1 VTKKKKRGKGSS
13 KKSSPTSVRPLK
25 HSPVEQPEQ
34 SAPAARS
41 EEAAAE
47 AKAPKSKAGAGKPKA
62 KSKGKNEPKEKAAR
76 TNGKGR
82 QASKKERRQ
91 EELAPTSSAPS
102 HIDIEDVDDLAEEAP
117 ELGIGSR
124 MIPPHMSWSDPLDS
138 MPPASPIRGDVAEQ
152 IKSLEARLDG
162 LIRTSTAR
170 GQTEGEETPDESAE
184 EPRAVPA
191 RVKSPEPK
199 AAGADE
205 LSATPYFEKQ
215 WGRKSLTSRSEEVDD
230 FGLDPAYE
238 SKVRPV
244 AEFLY
249 RRYFRVKTTGIEN
262 LPSSGRC
269 IIVANHSGTLP
280 LDGLMLRTAMQLERG
295 GSSELRWLAEDFLF
309 YLPFAGVFMNRVGAV
324 RACQENAERLLEK
337 ERMVAVFPE
346 GVQGIKK
353 LFRDRYRLQRFGR
366 GGYIRLALRM
376 RAPIIPC
383 SIVGAEETNP
393 LLYRVEYL
401 AGLVGL
407 PYIPVTPTFP
417 FLGPLG
423 LLPAPSR
430 WRITFGEPVSLDHH
444 GPEAAD
450 DHVLVGRLSD
460 RVRGTIQSMLD
471 SGVRDRRSVWFG

>member
-1 VTKKKKRGKGSS
+1 VTKKKKRGKSSS
-13 KKSSPTSVRPLK
+13 KKSSPASVRPIKRSLA
-25 HSPVEQPEQ
+25 E
-34 SAPAARS
+34 RS
-41 EEAAAE
+41 EEGAPEVRAEEAPSE
-47 AKAPKSKAGAGKPKA
+47 AKAPKPKQASA
-62 KSKGKNEPKEKAAR
+62 KTKTKRKKESAERAPR
-76 TNGKGR
+76 ANGKAR
-82 QASKKERRQ
+82 QTSKKERF
-91 EELAPTSSAPS
+91 EGAHESSTSPVPA
-102 HIDIEDVDDLAEEAP
+102 DLDLEDAEDLAEEAP
-117 ELGIGSR
+117 ELGMGSR

-138 MPPASPIRGDVAEQ
+138 MPLASPVRGDVAEQ

-162 LIRTSTAR
+162 LIRTSAAR
-170 GQTEGEETPDESAE
+170 SQSESDETIDPEAE
-184 EPRAVPA
+184 EPQALAARPPSQEQPA
-191 RVKSPEPK
+191 TGP
-199 AAGADE
+199 DE
-205 LSATPYFEKQ
+205 ISATPYFERQ
-215 WGRKSLTSRSEEVDD
+215 WGRKSLTSRSDEVDD

-238 SKVRPV
+238 SRVRPV

-249 RRYFRVKTTGIEN
+249 RRYFRVKTSGIEN
-262 LPSSGRC
+262 LPKSGRC

-280 LDGLMLRTAMQLERG
+280 LDGLMLRTALRLEHG
-295 GSSELRWLAEDFLF
+295 GSRELRWLAEDFLF

-337 ERMVAVFPE
+337 EHMVAVFPE

-353 LFRDRYRLQRFGR
+353 LFRERYRLQRFGR

>member
-13 KKSSPTSVRPLK
+13 KKSSPASVRPLK
-25 HSPVEQPEQ
+25 RPLAEHPEEVAGEARAEV
-34 SAPAARS
+34 APS
-41 EEAAAE
+41 E
-47 AKAPKSKAGAGKPKA
+47 PKSKRSAGKVKP
-62 KSKGKNEPKEKAAR
+62 KGKKEPKEKVAR
-76 TNGKGR
+76 ANGKAR
-82 QASKKERRQ
+82 QPSKKQRLEA
-91 EELAPTSSAPS
+91 EVVPTSPVSS
-102 HIDIEDVDDLAEEAP
+102 DLDIENADDLAEEAP
-117 ELGIGSR
+117 ELGMGSR

-138 MPPASPIRGDVAEQ
+138 MPPATPVRGDVAEQ

-170 GQTEGEETPDESAE
+170 GQAESDEAAE
-184 EPRAVPA
+184 EPLAVSTRAT
-191 RVKSPEPK
+191 SPEPPLS
-199 AAGADE
+199 GTDE
-205 LSATPYFEKQ
+205 ISATPYFEKQ

-262 LPSSGRC
+262 LPNGGRC

-280 LDGLMLRTAMQLERG
+280 LDGLMLRTALNLERG
-295 GSSELRWLAEDFLF
+295 GSRELRWLAEDFLF

-337 ERMVAVFPE
+337 EHMVAVFPE

-353 LFRDRYRLQRFGR
+353 LFRERYRLQRFGR

-401 AGLVGL
+401 AGLIGL

>member
-1 VTKKKKRGKGSS
+1 MTKTKKKRGKGSS
-13 KKSSPTSVRPLK
+13 KKSAPANARAPKRAPAELPAADTAEARAEDA
-25 HSPVEQPEQ
+25 PVEQ
-34 SAPAARS
+34 
-41 EEAAAE
+41 
-47 AKAPKSKAGAGKPKA
+47 KTPKSKGRAER
-62 KSKGKNEPKEKAAR
+62 SKGKKEPREKTVRANGKAASR
-76 TNGKGR
+76 
-82 QASKKERRQ
+82 KERAETEHRSEQ
-91 EELAPTSSAPS
+91 EAPS
-102 HIDIEDVDDLAEEAP
+102 SSLDLDEAEDLAEEAP
-117 ELGIGSR
+117 ELGVGSR

-138 MPPASPIRGDVAEQ
+138 TPPASPVRGDVAEQ

-162 LIRTSTAR
+162 LIRTSAAR
-170 GQTEGEETPDESAE
+170 GGSVDVEETSDPLHEA
-184 EPRAVPA
+184 PRAVPVRSA
-191 RVKSPEPK
+191 PPVPPGT
-199 AAGADE
+199 AAEE

-215 WGRKSLTSRSEEVDD
+215 WGRKSLTSRSEEIDD

-262 LPSSGRC
+262 LPKSGRC
-269 IIVANHSGTLP
+269 IVVANHSGTLP
-280 LDGLMLRTAMQLERG
+280 LDGLMLRTALHFERG
-295 GSSELRWLAEDFLF
+295 GSRELRWLAEDFLF

-324 RACQENAERLLEK
+324 RACQENAERLLDK
-337 ERMVAVFPE
+337 EHMVAVFPE
-346 GVQGIKK
+346 GLQGIKK
-353 LFRDRYRLQRFGR
+353 LYKERYRLQRFGR

-376 RAPIIPC
+376 RAPIVPC
-383 SIVGAEETNP
+383 AIVGAEETNP
-393 LLYRVEYL
+393 LLYRIEYL

-444 GPEAAD
+444 GPEAAE

>member
-1 VTKKKKRGKGSS
+1 VTKKKKRDKSE
-13 KKSSPTSVRPLK
+13 KKSAPKSVRPLRRSVTE
-25 HSPVEQPEQ
+25 HPADPVEE
-34 SAPAARS
+34 ARADDES
-41 EEAAAE
+41 K
-47 AKAPKSKAGAGKPKA
+47 KAPKSKPSRKRSKTKGKKLAAEKPARDNGKPRSAGKKA
-62 KSKGKNEPKEKAAR
+62 KIGQEHQLR
-76 TNGKGR
+76 V
-82 QASKKERRQ
+82 QAPAG
-91 EELAPTSSAPS
+91 L
-102 HIDIEDVDDLAEEAP
+102 DLEDAEDLAEEAP
-117 ELGIGSR
+117 ELGMGSR

-138 MPPASPIRGDVAEQ
+138 MPPASPARGDVAEQ

-162 LIRTSTAR
+162 LIRNSAAR
-170 GQTEGEETPDESAE
+170 VEVEETSDPLHEA
-184 EPRAVPA
+184 PRAVPV
-191 RVKSPEPK
+191 R
-199 AAGADE
+199 AAGDAPPVPDADE
-205 LSATPYFEKQ
+205 ISATPYFEKQ

-244 AEFLY
+244 SEFLY
-249 RRYFRVKTTGIEN
+249 RRYFRVKTNGIEN
-262 LPSSGRC
+262 LPKSGRC

-280 LDGLMLRTAMQLERG
+280 LDGLMLRTALHLERG
-295 GSSELRWLAEDFLF
+295 GARELRWLAEDFLF

-337 ERMVAVFPE
+337 EHMVAVFPE

-353 LFRDRYRLQRFGR
+353 LYRERYRLQRFGR

-376 RAPIIPC
+376 RAPIVPC
-383 SIVGAEETNP
+383 AIVGAEETNP

-460 RVRGTIQSMLD
+460 RVRGTIQSMLE
-471 SGVRDRRSVWFG
+471 SGVRERRSVWFG